1 MISNLEKNLITSK
14 INVLFSISSR
24 FYSDQHNSKWITIEI
39 ESLLEEM
46 IRICYYNEEKE
57 PNAFWLGKDNE
68 NLAPH
73 NSMQIMQEQIE
84 KESEKIELQE
94 KGGNDETAERVIV
107 SNSNDLYSNINIKYK
122 KIVDNDQSDSSD
134 N

>member
-1 MISNLEKNLITSK
+1 
-14 INVLFSISSR
+14 
-24 FYSDQHNSKWITIEI
+24 
-39 ESLLEEM
+39 M

-73 NSMQIMQEQIE
+73 YSMQTMQEQIE

-94 KGGNDETAERVIV
+94 KGGSDETIERVIV
-107 SNSNDLYSNINIKYK
+107 SNSNDLYCDIDLKY
-122 KIVDNDQSDSSD
+122 
-134 N
+134 